1 MPSETCDAV
10 ENFLRDVDDQISC
23 KLGLD
28 SVNEELRAH
37 IEDRM
42 EFYQEYGL
50 DGEEACRRAIR
61 DMGAPDVVGLELNQS
76 HRLRTAKPLI
86 FVILALM
93 LTGFAGE
100 MLRLGISW
108 TLADTIS
115 DVLYFKYYFWGLLA
129 LFVTARFGY
138 PFLLKHTKGV
148 CIVSI
153 AALAAVGGFW
163 ILSGLFP
170 GVLDKI
176 APNVPYF
183 VHRLLW
189 AIFNSSI
196 FVGAVQLAV
205 PVGAIL
211 LYRRRKDGY
220 RGLLLLFFWQIFL
233 VLLSGRNFWSES
245 TYIPV
250 LLLLLACLGISLYLS
265 ARGEFRIPKG
275 RGMALSVLSFCVLL
289 ALWAAPK
296 WDRVKENLELCVNPD
311 ARASVTTAWYPFLP
325 GFYSPSRRR
334 YTCWRAWGS
343 SSAAFRI
350 FPLWQKGPS
359 ALPEAPCWQA

>member
-76 HRLRTAKPLI
+76 HRLRTAKPLL

-93 LTGFAGE
+93 LTGFVGE

-138 PFLLKHTKGV
+138 PFLLKHTKGG

-163 ILSGLFP
+163 LLSGLFP

-211 LYRRRKDGY
+211 LYRRRKDD
-220 RGLLLLFFWQIFL
+220 L
-233 VLLSGRNFWSES
+233 VL
-245 TYIPV
+245 I
-250 LLLLLACLGISLYLS
+250 
-265 ARGEFRIPKG
+265 
-275 RGMALSVLSFCVLL
+275 M
-289 ALWAAPK
+289 
-296 WDRVKENLELCVNPD
+296 
-311 ARASVTTAWYPFLP
+311 
-325 GFYSPSRRR
+325 
-334 YTCWRAWGS
+334 
-343 SSAAFRI
+343 
-350 FPLWQKGPS
+350 
-359 ALPEAPCWQA
+359 

>member
-37 IEDRM
+37 IEDKM
-42 EFYQEYGL
+42 ELYQEYGL
-50 DGEEACRRAIR
+50 DGDEACRRAIR

-76 HRLRTAKPLI
+76 HRLRTAKPLL

-93 LTGFAGE
+93 LAGFAGE
-100 MLRLGISW
+100 LLRLGVSWNQGIYW

-115 DVLYFKYYFWGLLA
+115 DVLYLKYYFWGLLA

-148 CIVSI
+148 CIVSM

-163 ILSGLFP
+163 LLYGLFP

-176 APNVPYF
+176 APNIPYF

-220 RGLLLLFFWQIFL
+220 RGFVLLF
-233 VLLSGRNFWSES
+233 SGRSFW
-245 TYIPV
+245 
-250 LLLLLACLGISLYLS
+250 
-265 ARGEFRIPKG
+265 F
-275 RGMALSVLSFCVLL
+275 FCP
-289 ALWAAPK
+289 A
-296 WDRVKENLELCVNPD
+296 E
-311 ARASVTTAWYPFLP
+311 
-325 GFYSPSRRR
+325 
-334 YTCWRAWGS
+334 
-343 SSAAFRI
+343 I
-350 FPLWQKGPS
+350 FG
-359 ALPEAPCWQA
+359 